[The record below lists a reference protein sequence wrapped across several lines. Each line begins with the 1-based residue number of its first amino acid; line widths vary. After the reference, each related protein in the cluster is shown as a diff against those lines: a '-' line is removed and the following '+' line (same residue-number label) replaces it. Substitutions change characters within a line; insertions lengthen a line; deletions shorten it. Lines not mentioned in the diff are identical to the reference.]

1 MVQLFV
7 ALLMAAALLP
17 AQTQAPRLIDCHV
30 HHNGDT
36 AFLEKLIAR
45 LDREDGLAF
54 LLVRPADL
62 NAAKP
67 VIAAHPNRLIG
78 FGDIRLDTPDVLAQ
92 IDRFHAAGFR
102 GLGEITS
109 PMYPYD
115 DRRYWPIYARAESHG
130 MILLF
135 HTGIV
140 NRTDPQKPSDISS
153 DRMRPA
159 TLDLIARRFPK
170 LTIIGAH
177 LGNPD
182 YAWAAEI
189 ARWNPNLYFDVSGST
204 LIKKQ
209 EDYAFF
215 KSIFWW
221 SSIASPH
228 TPKSGGSAFEK
239 LVFGS
244 DVFGGE
250 LEEFDRE
257 LDRYHKM
264 LDTCGVSK
272 EAQQNIFSGT
282 LWKVLHP
289 AAAPPH
295 EPASSVS
302 RTPRRSSAA
311 PPSSA
316 RSRNRD

>member
-1 MVQLFV
+1 MVQLFA
-7 ALLMAAALLP
+7 ALMMAAMSAAGAAP
-17 AQTQAPRLIDCHV
+17 GDARPPRLIDCHV
-30 HHNGDT
+30 HYNGD
-36 AFLEKLIAR
+36 AGFLKKLTAR
-45 LDREDGLAF
+45 LDAADGLAF
-54 LLVRPADL
+54 LLVKPPDL
-62 NAAKP
+62 DAVKP
-67 VIAAHPNRLIG
+67 FLAAHRNRLIG
-78 FGDIRLDTPDVLAQ
+78 LGDIRLDDAEAIAQ
-92 IDRFHAAGFR
+92 VDRFHQAGFR

-109 PMYPYD
+109 PQYAYD
-115 DRRYWPIYARAESHG
+115 DRRYWPIYERAESYG

-140 NRTDPQKPSDISS
+140 NRTNPEAASDISS
-153 DRMRPA
+153 DRMRVA

-189 ARWNPNLYFDVSGST
+189 ARWNPNLLFDLSGST

-209 EDYAFF
+209 EDYTFF

-221 SSIASPH
+221 SSVASPH

-239 LVFGS
+239 VVFGS

-257 LDRYHKM
+257 LERYHKM
-264 LDTCGVSK
+264 LDACGVSK
-272 EAQQNIFSGT
+272 EAQENIFSGT
-282 LWKVLHP
+282 LWRVL
-289 AAAPPH
+289 
-295 EPASSVS
+295 
-302 RTPRRSSAA
+302 
-311 PPSSA
+311 
-316 RSRNRD
+316 NRK

>member
-1 MVQLFV
+1 MVQLFA
-7 ALLMAAALLP
+7 ALLMLAQP
-17 AQTQAPRLIDCHV
+17 ASAQSKTPRLIDCHV
-30 HHNGDT
+30 HHNGDP
-36 AFLEKLIAR
+36 AFLKALVAR
-45 LDREDGLAF
+45 LDKEEGLAF
-54 LLVRPADL
+54 LLVKPEDF
-62 NAAKP
+62 AAVKP
-67 VIAAHPNRLIG
+67 FIAAHPNRLVG
-78 FGDIRLDTPDVLAQ
+78 FGDVRLDAPDALDQ
-92 IDRFHAAGFR
+92 IDRAHQAGFR
-102 GLGEITS
+102 GLGEITT
-109 PMYPYD
+109 PLYPFD
-115 DRRYWPIYARAESHG
+115 DRRYWPYYERAESYG

-140 NRTDPQKPSDISS
+140 NRTTPDVASDVSS
-153 DRMRPA
+153 DRMRVA

-170 LTIIGAH
+170 LTVIGAH

-189 ARWNPNLYFDVSGST
+189 GRWNPNLYFDVSGST

-221 SSIASPH
+221 SSVASPH

-264 LDTCGVSK
+264 LDACGVSK
-272 EAQQNIFSGT
+272 AAQENIFVGT
-282 LWKVLHP
+282 MWRILQNK
-289 AAAPPH
+289 
-295 EPASSVS
+295 
-302 RTPRRSSAA
+302 
-311 PPSSA
+311 
-316 RSRNRD
+316 